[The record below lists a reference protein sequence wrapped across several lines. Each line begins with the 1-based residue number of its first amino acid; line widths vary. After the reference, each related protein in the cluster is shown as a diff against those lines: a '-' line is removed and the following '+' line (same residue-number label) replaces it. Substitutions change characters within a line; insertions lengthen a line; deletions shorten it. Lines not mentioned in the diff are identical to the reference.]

1 MANKRDL
8 KKLIKYVCGELAGEC
23 IIARDLL
30 PGMDFDKMNE
40 VIFMIAEL
48 QATTLDRVNFGF
60 DKAKKD
66 FAIAKEYNDA
76 RKKYYAAAYATL
88 RADFNAQVDS
98 IVKAMNAQLSD
109 EQKEANKKLAQA

>member
-30 PGMDFDKMNE
+30 PGIDFDKMND
-40 VIFMIAEL
+40 VVFMIAEL
-48 QATTLDRVNFGF
+48 QATSLDRVNFGF

-66 FAIAKEYNDA
+66 FPIAKEYNKA
-76 RKKYYAAAYATL
+76 RKKYYATAYSTL
-88 RADFNAQVDS
+88 KTDFNAQVDV
-98 IVKAMNAQLSD
+98 IVKAMNAQLTE
-109 EQKEANKKLAQA
+109 EQKETNKKIAQA